1 MPITPKTMKKIL
13 PLLIAFITYSGFSQV
28 LTPITWSGI
37 ITDNSGNPLQN
48 TNVNL
53 KFSVFLDDIETYSEI
68 QLQTTDEKGFVTA
81 NIGTGTTIVGNYDT
95 TLLTTL
101 NSKLKIEVDT
111 GAGFVILQDG
121 RIHAVPTA
129 KVAENA
135 LNLKYGDNNVSV
147 SGESILIDSSNE
159 INFLLDNQ
167 HVGAI
172 EELGLRLY
180 SLAAP
185 LGETQNAPVEVTPS
199 GYLIRGTPE
208 TAQLKQINIT
218 GKIGENFEDDM
229 SFDLTNGL
237 RKNFGSSDP
246 LVKITENINLPQGAI
261 IKNLKVTFKDNSP
274 DANANILVALGRLS
288 NDVMP
293 PSETLLNVFDS
304 GTLTP
309 SSEWQTYTSPVL
321 DHTVN
326 NNTHSY
332 FILIGSNNWVPTHL
346 SLYNI
351 NITYE
356 E

>member
-13 PLLIAFITYSGFSQV
+13 PLLITFITYSSFSQA
-28 LTPITWSGI
+28 LAPITWSGI

-81 NIGTGTTIVGNYDT
+81 NIGTGTAIVGNYDST
-95 TLLTTL
+95 FLSTLD
-101 NSKLKIEVDT
+101 SRLKIEADT
-111 GAGFVILQDG
+111 GSGFVTLQDSP
-121 RIHAVPTA
+121 ITAVPMA
-129 KVAENA
+129 KASEAAYVLAYEDNSVNVA
-135 LNLKYGDNNVSV
+135 G
-147 SGESILIDSSNE
+147 SN
-159 INFLLDNQ
+159 IYFVRDNQ
-167 HVGAI
+167 SVATFSDY
-172 EELGLRLY
+172 GLRLA
-180 SLAAP
+180 SLED
-185 LGETQNAPVEVTPS
+185 LSETQNAPVEVTPD
-199 GYLIRGTPE
+199 GILQRGTPV
-208 TAQLKQINIT
+208 TPQLKQINII
-218 GKIGENFEDDM
+218 GKIGENVEDDM
-229 SFDLTNGL
+229 SFDLSNGL
-237 RKNFGSSDP
+237 RKNLGSSDP

-261 IKNLKVTFKDNSP
+261 IKNLKVTFKDNST
-274 DANANILVALGRLS
+274 DANANILVVLGRLS

-293 PSETLLNVFDS
+293 PSENLLNLFDS
-304 GTLTP
+304 GTLTT

-346 SLYNI
+346 GLYNI